1 MNELATYQERGI
13 SARPSTLMDK
23 ETFHQ
28 IAEIASIMASAS
40 LIPQSLS
47 HEGTGDN
54 KKQLPPETVRANC
67 FLVANQAVNWG
78 MDPFAVAQCCSV
90 VHGRLMFEGKL
101 VSSVIEAKLGIKLV
115 HAYGKW
121 DPAKEACILGEDGT
135 GDALAIRIG
144 EGRYDEDGVAVFTGR
159 FVDGHVGGWKTT
171 GSNSPWR
178 VGRMR
183 VMLVYRGTREF
194 ARIYEPG
201 VMLGVITEDE
211 YDPAYNARDITPAT
225 PTAGAGQSVIDR
237 LKANQSKNADGFDP
251 DRVNKDLNTAAPPR
265 SGEEASSGD
274 GASTEE
280 VEGAPTSSTSDN
292 SGPTPKAGE
301 GGEGADVAVGESSA
315 PSEPDGKQWLLNV
328 AGMLWAA
335 TNFNGDQELLKSQKK
350 IATDCYDPSGI
361 PKLFRDKANSA
372 FDRCMTVVRGEV
384 EPEEA
389 LKILA
394 GIVGVEEKTLLEKSR
409 RAE

>member
-1 MNELATYQERGI
+1 MNELATYQERGV

-23 ETFHQ
+23 ETFQQ

-40 LIPQSLS
+40 LIPESLAY
-47 HEGTGDN
+47 EGSGD
-54 KKQLPPETVRANC
+54 KKKPLPPETVRANC

-78 MDPFAVAQCCSV
+78 MDPFAVAQCSSV

-121 DPAKEACILGEDGT
+121 DPAKEACIIGEDGN
-135 GDALAIRIG
+135 GDSLAIRIG
-144 EGRYDEDGVAVFTGR
+144 EGRYNEDGVAVFTGR

-171 GSNSPWR
+171 GANTPWR
-178 VGRMR
+178 VGRNR

-201 VMLGVITEDE
+201 VMLGVITDDE
-211 YDPAYNARDITPAT
+211 YDPAYNARDITPAA
-225 PTAGAGQSVIDR
+225 PTAGAGQSVIDT
-237 LKANQSKNADGFDP
+237 LKAKQSQNAAGFDA
-251 DRVNKDLNTAAPPR
+251 DRVSKDLNTAAPPR

-274 GASTEE
+274 GASAEE
-280 VEGAPTSSTSDN
+280 VEETPMSSTSDN
-292 SGPTPKAGE
+292 SGPAPEAGK

-315 PSEPDGKQWLLNV
+315 PSSPDEKQWLLNV

-335 TNFNGDQELLKSQKK
+335 TNFNGDPELLKAQKK
-350 IATDCYDPSGI
+350 AAMASYDPAGI
-361 PKLFRDKANSA
+361 SKAFRDKANSA
-372 FDRCMTVVRGEV
+372 FNHCMSVVAGEV
-384 EPEEA
+384 EPSDG
-389 LKILA
+389 LSIVA
-394 GIVGVEEKTLLEKSR
+394 GVVGVEEAVLVERSGR
-409 RAE
+409 SS